1 MCVLCTILA
10 QESSLTCKPAGE
22 GFPVVMCVIMVNFY
36 VLLELSEKLALEARL
51 FPYSYLRPM
60 FVSKSLPRP
69 FCLEMGWQP
78 KVFDRTDKTAQKSK
92 HHVPEN
98 SWKVNNFQQMLPLF
112 IPCYKS
118 VCSGE
123 EVWEFSHGR
132 LSHGESS
139 MRSFRLPQLPQ
150 SVSAGCKLLNS
161 QRDLCLLAAIYSCTW
176 KLYLWVPCFARNSP
190 WGATPGCLN
199 GVASDHLCW
208 MFVAPNLKMLFFC
221 SSFVC
226 LLWLGILTWKAA
238 LSCLR
243 LSPATVMKRL
253 LQSIFARCFEHTI
266 WWYFPIC
273 LSTIHPSVACYS
285 FFFIFTLYT

>member
-22 GFPVVMCVIMVNFY
+22 GVPVVMCVIMVNFY

-98 SWKVNNFQQMLPLF
+98 SWKVNNFQQMLALF

-123 EVWEFSHGR
+123 EVWEAQPWRKLDEELQAASA
-132 LSHGESS
+132 
-139 MRSFRLPQLPQ
+139 PQ

-161 QRDLCLLAAIYSCTW
+161 QHDLCLLLSTLLPGSSTCGHPALPATLREELHLAALMGLLQIIC
-176 KLYLWVPCFARNSP
+176 AE
-190 WGATPGCLN
+190 
-199 GVASDHLCW
+199 
-208 MFVAPNLKMLFFC
+208 
-221 SSFVC
+221 C
-226 LLWLGILTWKAA
+226 LLL
-238 LSCLR
+238 
-243 LSPATVMKRL
+243 
-253 LQSIFARCFEHTI
+253 
-266 WWYFPIC
+266 PI
-273 LSTIHPSVACYS
+273 
-285 FFFIFTLYT
+285 